1 MFQYD
6 KYIYDLHNEQMA
18 TVRIQN
24 DLTALLQFLESD
36 EYTKGHPEETELIA
50 AINYIKN
57 NTGVKQAFDVLRTAL
72 SEEGW
77 LMAVLTEHMNEAAF
91 ERAYKVCVC
100 IYASIRFATGDTA
113 VPHEPGNEWEFV
125 DGNYPWQ
132 YYRSVC
138 GTWQYVDDIHEDAVF
153 NEIMDYRHFRNCLQD
168 YVSWL
173 LNEPE
178 FIDRQPLT
186 ACQKEIDKLNYWLET
201 IPARYDLATDF
212 RHPRYQTI
220 AWCWNTSYVTFSSTN
235 KLTRSWLVANLP
247 TIIHELKT
255 YKTKITNALPED
267 EREAHEIMYDELIR
281 VYEKWMNLAQPQ
293 VQVPFQYIKQ
303 REWLRRH
310 TKMQGMLEE
319 LRLCNV

>member
-6 KYIYDLHNEQMA
+6 KYIYDLHNEQMT
-18 TVRIQN
+18 TVRFQN
-24 DLTALLQFLESD
+24 DMRALLQFLESD
-36 EYTKGHPEETELIA
+36 DHTNGHPQETELIA
-50 AINYIKN
+50 AINDIN
-57 NTGVKQAFDVLRTAL
+57 NNIRVKQALVVKTAL

-100 IYASIRFATGDTA
+100 IYASIRFRTGDSA
-113 VPHEPGNEWEFV
+113 VSYEPGNEWQFV
-125 DGNYPWQ
+125 DGKYPNE

-153 NEIMDYRHFRNCLQD
+153 NEIMDCRHFRNCLQN

-186 ACQKEIDKLNYWLET
+186 ACQKEIDKLKDWLET
-201 IPARYDLATDF
+201 IPARYDLVTNF

-267 EREAHEIMYDELIR
+267 EREAHDRKYDQLMSA
-281 VYEKWMNLAQPQ
+281 YEKYMNKAKPL
-293 VQVPFQYIKQ
+293 VKVPFQYTKQ
-303 REWLRRH
+303 REWLGRH
-310 TKMQGMLEE
+310 TNMQEMLEE